1 VTQGRTLAAARSHAA
16 TALLVGPLLVFLA
29 AAFYYPLGFTLAESV
44 TDKAGAW
51 TAANFVAFLGSAA
64 GLSVLGLTLVL
75 SVAATVLAVVLCLPL
90 ALALRRGFP
99 GKAAVQFLMMVPI
112 TIPALVG
119 ALGLLILYD
128 RTGWVNFVL
137 VRVLHLTAQPLAI
150 DYTIPGLVLFYVW
163 MFFPYGGLVILS
175 GLGAIDPSLEEAARV
190 CGASAW
196 VGFRRVLLPLLRPSL
211 WAGGVMIFLQCFG
224 AFSVPLIAG
233 GNHQP
238 IAVRIYTVA
247 NVFLD
252 WHAASAMAVVMAVIQ
267 SVLVVA
273 YQSLIQR
280 RGAQVA
286 S

>member
-1 VTQGRTLAAARSHAA
+1 
-16 TALLVGPLLVFLA
+16 
-29 AAFYYPLGFTLAESV
+29 
-44 TDKAGAW
+44 
-51 TAANFVAFLGSAA
+51 
-64 GLSVLGLTLVL
+64 
-75 SVAATVLAVVLCLPL
+75 
-90 ALALRRGFP
+90 
-99 GKAAVQFLMMVPI
+99 M
-112 TIPALVG
+112 
-119 ALGLLILYD
+119 
-128 RTGWVNFVL
+128 
-137 VRVLHLTAQPLAI
+137 
-150 DYTIPGLVLFYVW
+150 
-163 MFFPYGGLVILS
+163 
-175 GLGAIDPSLEEAARV
+175 
-190 CGASAW
+190 
-196 VGFRRVLLPLLRPSL
+196 GFRRVLLPLLRPSL